1 MDYQME
7 IRNIEPVRVAFM
19 HYKGI
24 TTEANKVF
32 PSVFKSIQGKSNG
45 APFFCYYVM
54 NPETKMGEMD

>member
-1 MDYQME
+1 MDYQIE

-24 TTEANKVF
+24 TTEANKSFPNVF
-32 PSVFKSIQGKSNG
+32 NGNSNG
-45 APFFCYYVM
+45 ASFFCYYVM